1 MRKALLAV
9 LLILLV
15 AVSAVYADSSLLK
28 SSILSCTYQE
38 LVEIGTAYGLDTQVS
53 ENTLRQ
59 EILDYFGLD
68 GSEEGESTLQ
78 EAKAED
84 VTSIQIEH
92 SDRMD
97 SVGDLVV
104 LSGGVRVKFTSA
116 QTGERIL
123 TANYVAIDLGHKIL
137 QASGDV
143 ILEDESGTQR
153 TFRGQVVSLDWS
165 SLDVV
170 VFDGI
175 STTTRTNSSGKEILF
190 YVSGN
195 EVSYDGESS
204 GVFFRDGTIATW
216 PDDPYWSIS
225 AKKLSLSGNDL
236 FFDRAVFRL
245 GRVPIFYFP
254 VFFYPGT
261 TLSFNPSIGM
271 SSTKGAFMT
280 TTYEVYG
287 QYPRLGVLGTKSS
300 NSNTYT
306 NEVDASDVS
315 GLTSFFDSDD
325 DSTMVH
331 DGLYYR
337 PLKDGE
343 ELSPTE
349 KWARESGSYLA
360 VFADV
365 YQNLGL
371 SMGVDTL
378 NKFLDKKL
386 SIGAIGVA
394 AYNPYRYEI
403 NMRRFRYS
411 FDFNLDFNKDNL
423 KVTAALPMRSDPAV
437 RVDYLN
443 RNTAFALDSLLGV
456 EQFFPATYKSQS
468 TYTWLV
474 DSSYKMSVGNFNFS
488 ISSLKADVDY
498 KLDLVQDE
506 DWNYYYKPTV
516 VEASLPY
523 LNFSSDGVFV
533 NLKGQ
538 SKKTTKDIG
547 YSNDLAKSFFEQQAA
562 LSEELE
568 DVSEDN
574 ANVTGIKP
582 YSGPDLLLEQ
592 TSVSQAASLKI
603 GYTYNQT
610 LDNIYKTDLAH
621 DNFYTKINSTVYL
634 DASAPDQWL
643 QVKETLKPQFNYSNT
658 GLSDTEDVKIDE
670 FYLSSSLK
678 ASIPKLGITYNLDQ
692 KVYNHYYNSK
702 QSTITDRWG
711 EWDSKDV
718 TAHNA
723 SISQKVNAFTFGF
736 YAQFK
741 PLTEILKPSL
751 AYSHNGFSASADFS
765 MKRPADADE
774 FEKGEANLN
783 VSYAGTIFSASAF
796 NKYDFSKVKAEGSD
810 PWNGY
815 SLIQKASLKPVKGLT
830 FSETAN
836 YSGQFVATSLSVS
849 GTYELDTNV
858 LDLVASS
865 TMKFTGEDYDKDSLN
880 IVLKLSQDQVSLWK
894 KRVAFESAVNFSFNY
909 DFVNPFRTYMTA
921 GLSLTFAVAEFLDL
935 SLSVNS
941 TNKSFSRYY
950 QEDGSFSFSS
960 MLQDL
965 AKSFDFFG
973 TGRTGTGFN
982 LSSFKFSMVHYMR
995 DWNLYIDAQGSLTTQ
1010 YTGKYEWVPSVT
1022 VYVKWNAIPELR
1034 TQGSWDAHTKEWT

>member
-1 MRKALLAV
+1 MAV

-59 EILDYFGLD
+59 EILDYFDLD
-68 GSEEGESTLQ
+68 GSEEGESTSQ

-216 PDDPYWSIS
+216 PDNPYWSIS

-300 NSNTYT
+300 NSNTNT

-349 KWARESGSYLA
+349 KWARESGSFLA

-411 FDFNLDFNKDNL
+411 FDFNLDFSKDNL

-498 KLDLVQDE
+498 KLDLVKDE

-547 YSNDLAKSFFEQQAA
+547 YSNDLAKSFFDQQAA

-643 QVKETLKPQFNYSNT
+643 Q
-658 GLSDTEDVKIDE
+658 
-670 FYLSSSLK
+670 
-678 ASIPKLGITYNLDQ
+678 
-692 KVYNHYYNSK
+692 
-702 QSTITDRWG
+702 
-711 EWDSKDV
+711 
-718 TAHNA
+718 
-723 SISQKVNAFTFGF
+723 
-736 YAQFK
+736 
-741 PLTEILKPSL
+741 
-751 AYSHNGFSASADFS
+751 
-765 MKRPADADE
+765 
-774 FEKGEANLN
+774 
-783 VSYAGTIFSASAF
+783 
-796 NKYDFSKVKAEGSD
+796 
-810 PWNGY
+810 
-815 SLIQKASLKPVKGLT
+815 
-830 FSETAN
+830 
-836 YSGQFVATSLSVS
+836 
-849 GTYELDTNV
+849 
-858 LDLVASS
+858 
-865 TMKFTGEDYDKDSLN
+865 
-880 IVLKLSQDQVSLWK
+880 
-894 KRVAFESAVNFSFNY
+894 
-909 DFVNPFRTYMTA
+909 
-921 GLSLTFAVAEFLDL
+921 
-935 SLSVNS
+935 
-941 TNKSFSRYY
+941 
-950 QEDGSFSFSS
+950 
-960 MLQDL
+960 
-965 AKSFDFFG
+965 
-973 TGRTGTGFN
+973 
-982 LSSFKFSMVHYMR
+982 
-995 DWNLYIDAQGSLTTQ
+995 
-1010 YTGKYEWVPSVT
+1010 
-1022 VYVKWNAIPELR
+1022 
-1034 TQGSWDAHTKEWT
+1034 